1 MDRKQ
6 NLKSFLYQIKDTL
19 PFEDAKDFQ
28 EKIINEKEFRIKIQ
42 KLAYLSKFSDG
53 TTITNSISTSMAHI
67 HVS

>member
-1 MDRKQ
+1 MNRKQ

-42 KLAYLSKFSDG
+42 KLAYLSKFRMGQRLPIQFSQ
-53 TTITNSISTSMAHI
+53 A
-67 HVS
+67 

>member
-28 EKIINEKEFRIKIQ
+28 EKIINEKEFRINPEAGILVQ
-42 KLAYLSKFSDG
+42 ISDG
-53 TTITNSISTSMAHI
+53 TTITNSISTSMTHI